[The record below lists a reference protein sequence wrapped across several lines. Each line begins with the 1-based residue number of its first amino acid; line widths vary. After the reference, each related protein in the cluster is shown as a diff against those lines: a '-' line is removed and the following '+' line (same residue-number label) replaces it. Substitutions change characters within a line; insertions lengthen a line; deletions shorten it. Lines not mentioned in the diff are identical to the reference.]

1 MDVVVA
7 THQSSLEHDTGRMH
21 PEQPAR
27 IGAVLRGIRD
37 SELPIIEIE
46 SPEILRSD
54 LALVHDP
61 EYIEMIQTFCSLGGG
76 ALDMDTIASS
86 ATWTAAL
93 TSAGGVKATVEAL
106 TDMDDATGFVAARPP
121 GHHAMRDRA
130 MGFCFFNNVAVTAA
144 LLRSRG
150 SRVAILDWDVH
161 HGNGTQAMFLNDP
174 GVLYASVHQ
183 SPFYPFEG
191 EGSDIDSDSAKGTT
205 VNVPLPAG
213 TGGDVIRRAWGEI
226 VVPVV
231 KAFEP
236 DWILVSAGYDGHV
249 VDPLGEFRM
258 MAWDYG
264 WIARALAEV
273 HPSNRI
279 VSVLEGGYDLD
290 ALRLSAR
297 ETVLGYAGIE
307 PDGEYLGSP
316 PESGAALERAKS
328 TVAAHWP
335 L

>member
-7 THQSSLEHDTGRMH
+7 THQSSLEHDTGRTH
-21 PEQPAR
+21 PERPER
-27 IGAVLRGIRD
+27 IAAFLQGIRD
-37 SELPIIEIE
+37 SELPIVEIE

-61 EYIEMIQTFCSLGGG
+61 EYIEMIQNFCSLGGG

-106 TDMDDATGFVAARPP
+106 ADMEDATGFVVARPP

-130 MGFCFFNNVAVTAA
+130 MGFCFFNNVAVTGA

-161 HGNGTQAMFLNDP
+161 HGNGTQAMLGDDP
-174 GVLYASVHQ
+174 GVLYASIHQ

-191 EGSDIDSDSAKGTT
+191 EVSDIDSEGAKGTT
-205 VNVPLPAG
+205 VNIPLPAG
-213 TGGDVIRRAWGEI
+213 TGGDVIRRAWEEI
-226 VVPVV
+226 IIPVV
-231 KAFEP
+231 RSFEP
-236 DWILVSAGYDGHV
+236 DWNLVSAGYDGHA
-249 VDPLGEFRM
+249 VDPLAEFRM

-264 WIARALAEV
+264 WLAKTLAEV
-273 HPSNRI
+273 HAPNRI

-297 ETVLGYAGIE
+297 GTVLGYAGVE
-307 PDGEYLGSP
+307 PDGESLGSP
-316 PESGAALERAKS
+316 PDSTVALEAAKS
-328 TVAAHWP
+328 AIAAHWP